1 MTPKVRP
8 DDDDDEFGRP
18 NRKKKKK
25 GRSCLRDTYVIA
37 RALLFKVPAF
47 QRRAKRGDI
56 CIVLEIALVRKVDSP
71 ETRAKRL
78 RCFSLLVGYGNDE
91 DDVPPYEQVIKVNPD
106 PRHRRPIVFIGSLRT

>member
-1 MTPKVRP
+1 MTTSLADRI
-8 DDDDDEFGRP
+8 GRK
-18 NRKKKKK
+18 RRRV
-25 GRSCLRDTYVIA
+25 GRVYEILTSLHGHF
-37 RALLFKVPAF
+37 LFKVPAF